1 MSGNA
6 FSRPARAEAARRAPR
21 PGTRVAWG
29 RADEAGLWQVEEA
42 AWIAGCTAS
51 SWLHLTLILIHPHPS
66 AALILLFSPS
76 LISQTRPIST
86 GSSCCGAAARGGAM
100 AHVEGVEKLCHGA
113 NRNLADPS
121 GAFFRAKS
129 LPLTGILA
137 QLWLFRAIFS
147 LLFCPFSTSRRI
159 TPWD

>member
-1 MSGNA
+1 MEVSPKIVALFGGWMVP
-6 FSRPARAEAARRAPR
+6 RCARMV
-21 PGTRVAWG
+21 TMHKTHLDG
-29 RADEAGLWQVEEA
+29 R
-42 AWIAGCTAS
+42 S
-51 SWLHLTLILIHPHPS
+51 
-66 AALILLFSPS
+66 
-76 LISQTRPIST
+76 
-86 GSSCCGAAARGGAM
+86 
-100 AHVEGVEKLCHGA
+100 EGVEKLCHGA